1 MVPGGGALS
10 AHRGPDNVFPPHR
23 CGAASARTKARCQ
36 TLRYARSC
44 FPIRLSSL
52 IGPAMRPMASWAS
65 RRGARRVVTRRAD
78 RRPFVA
84 FALLAGLLGFYAYQH
99 WTATPASPLIGRA
112 RVLDGDS
119 LEISGARIRLEGIDA
134 PEWRQTCVDPKGQM
148 WSCGQ
153 TAAQEL
159 RSYVG
164 GRELTCARH
173 GVDRYNRI
181 LATCSVPDGS
191 DLNAW
196 IIRQGWAV
204 ASGDAGHYR
213 SEQHEAEAAKR
224 GIWSGTFLLPR
235 EWRRQH
241 PE

>member
-1 MVPGGGALS
+1 MAGRPS
-10 AHRGPDNVFPPHR
+10 AHRGPDNVFS
-23 CGAASARTKARCQ
+23 ASALWRRERETEGAMPN
-36 TLRYARSC
+36 AAVRSKLFSDSAV
-44 FPIRLSSL
+44 FPY
-52 IGPAMRPMASWAS
+52 WT
-65 RRGARRVVTRRAD
+65 RRVVTRRAD

-84 FALLAGLLGFYAYQH
+84 FVLLAGLLGFYAYQH

-134 PEWRQTCVDPKGQM
+134 PELRQTCIDPKGQM

-191 DLNAW
+191 DVNAW
-196 IIRQGWAV
+196 VIRQGWAV

-213 SEQHEAEAAKR
+213 SEQHAAEAAKR

>member
-1 MVPGGGALS
+1 MPNPALRSKLFSDS
-10 AHRGPDNVFPPHR
+10 AVFPDWTRNATDGFLGKPTR
-23 CGAASARTKARCQ
+23 CPAGRDPSG
-36 TLRYARSC
+36 RST
-44 FPIRLSSL
+44 
-52 IGPAMRPMASWAS
+52 AV
-65 RRGARRVVTRRAD
+65 RRFR
-78 RRPFVA
+78 
-84 FALLAGLLGFYAYQH
+84 LLGFYAYQH
-99 WTATPASPLIGRA
+99 WTAAPASPLIGRA

-159 RSYVG
+159 RSYIG

-191 DLNAW
+191 DVNAW

>member
-1 MVPGGGALS
+1 
-10 AHRGPDNVFPPHR
+10 
-23 CGAASARTKARCQ
+23 
-36 TLRYARSC
+36 
-44 FPIRLSSL
+44 
-52 IGPAMRPMASWAS
+52 MRQMASWAS

-84 FALLAGLLGFYAYQH
+84 FVLLAGLLGFYAYQH

-119 LEISGARIRLEGIDA
+119 LEISGARIRLEGIHA
-134 PEWRQTCVDPKGQM
+134 PEWRQTCVDPKGQT

-159 RSYVG
+159 RSHIG

-196 IIRQGWAV
+196 IIKQGWAI

>member
-1 MVPGGGALS
+1 
-10 AHRGPDNVFPPHR
+10 
-23 CGAASARTKARCQ
+23 
-36 TLRYARSC
+36 
-44 FPIRLSSL
+44 
-52 IGPAMRPMASWAS
+52 MRPMASWAS

-84 FALLAGLLGFYAYQH
+84 FVLLAGLLGFYAYQH

-134 PEWRQTCVDPKGQM
+134 PELRQTCIDPKGQM

-191 DLNAW
+191 DVNAW
-196 IIRQGWAV
+196 VIRQGWAV

-213 SEQHEAEAAKR
+213 SEQHAAEAAKR

>member
-1 MVPGGGALS
+1 
-10 AHRGPDNVFPPHR
+10 
-23 CGAASARTKARCQ
+23 
-36 TLRYARSC
+36 
-44 FPIRLSSL
+44 
-52 IGPAMRPMASWAS
+52 MASWAS
-65 RRGARRVVTRRAD
+65 RRGARQVVTRRVD
-78 RRPFVA
+78 PRPFVA
-84 FALLAGLLGFYAYQH
+84 FALLTGLLGFYAYQH

-134 PEWRQTCVDPKGQM
+134 PEWRQTCVDPKGQT

-159 RSYVG
+159 RSYIG

-181 LATCSVPDGS
+181 LATCSMPDGS

-213 SEQHEAEAAKR
+213 SEQHEAEAAQR
-224 GIWSGTFLLPR
+224 GVRNIPAAAGVATTAFGMTTSGIRGFLLPQAVDALASAAGGLYHR
-235 EWRRQH
+235 IVARDPADRSRCYLFDR
-241 PE
+241 

>member
-1 MVPGGGALS
+1 
-10 AHRGPDNVFPPHR
+10 
-23 CGAASARTKARCQ
+23 
-36 TLRYARSC
+36 
-44 FPIRLSSL
+44 
-52 IGPAMRPMASWAS
+52 MRPMAYWAG

-78 RRPFVA
+78 PRPFVA

-134 PEWRQTCVDPKGQM
+134 PELKQTCVDPKGQM

-196 IIRQGWAV
+196 IIKQGWAV
-204 ASGDAGHYR
+204 VIRRCRPFRWSSTQPKRPNAASGPEHSCCRGSGDDSIRNDDIRDRISVPRRPAGSR
-213 SEQHEAEAAKR
+213 
-224 GIWSGTFLLPR
+224 
-235 EWRRQH
+235 
-241 PE
+241 

>member
-1 MVPGGGALS
+1 
-10 AHRGPDNVFPPHR
+10 
-23 CGAASARTKARCQ
+23 
-36 TLRYARSC
+36 
-44 FPIRLSSL
+44 
-52 IGPAMRPMASWAS
+52 MRPMAYWAS
-65 RRGARRVVTRRAD
+65 RRGVRRVVSRRVD
-78 RRPFVA
+78 PRPFVA

-134 PEWRQTCVDPKGQM
+134 LEWKQTCVDPKGQT

-159 RSYVG
+159 RSYIG
-164 GRELTCARH
+164 GWELTCARH

-196 IIRQGWAV
+196 VIRQGWAV

-213 SEQHEAEAAKR
+213 SEQHAAEAARR

>member
-1 MVPGGGALS
+1 
-10 AHRGPDNVFPPHR
+10 
-23 CGAASARTKARCQ
+23 
-36 TLRYARSC
+36 
-44 FPIRLSSL
+44 
-52 IGPAMRPMASWAS
+52 MRPMASWAG
-65 RRGARRVVTRRAD
+65 RRGAWRVVTRRAD
-78 RRPFVA
+78 WRPFVA

-99 WTATPASPLIGRA
+99 WTAAPASPLIGRV

-119 LEISGARIRLEGIDA
+119 LDISGARIRLEGIDA
-134 PEWRQTCVDPKGQM
+134 PEWRQTCIDPKGQT

-159 RSYVG
+159 RSYIG
-164 GRELTCARH
+164 GRELTYARH

-181 LATCSVPDGS
+181 LATCSVSDGS
-191 DLNAW
+191 DVNAW
-196 IIRQGWAV
+196 MIRQGWAV

-213 SEQHEAEAAKR
+213 SEQHAAEAAKR